1 MATSWRCTP
10 RLAFALCGAISLL
23 FFAVVVPA
31 PSIAQIG
38 SQTGYQ
44 EWVPPESGGGTTDG
58 GGGAA
63 GGSGGAATGEGG
75 GGAAFGSGGGAAY
88 GGDSGLAGAG
98 GGGAAYGGDS
108 GPAGGGR
115 GATSATEPAGV
126 ESDEEGSGVADP
138 ARQPPSGRATAQR
151 SEEATGT
158 IPLTRDNVLL
168 ALAVAAAAIGVG
180 FGVHRLA
187 RRTAGT

>member
-1 MATSWRCTP
+1 MATNWRCTP
-10 RLAFALCGAISLL
+10 RLAFALCGGIFL
-23 FFAVVVPA
+23 FFAVAVPA

-98 GGGAAYGGDS
+98 GGGAA
-108 GPAGGGR
+108 
-115 GATSATEPAGV
+115 ATEPAGV